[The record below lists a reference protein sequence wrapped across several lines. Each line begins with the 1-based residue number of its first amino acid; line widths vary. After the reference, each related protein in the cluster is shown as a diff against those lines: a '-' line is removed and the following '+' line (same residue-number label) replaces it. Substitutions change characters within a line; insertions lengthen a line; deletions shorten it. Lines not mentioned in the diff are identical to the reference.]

1 MKKGYPLNPAMRAAI
16 LAQLPAD
23 LPNGNKTPR
32 PASPIVG
39 ARGQPLAAL
48 ERTMQQLFKEVCS
61 DKHQKPEYLVDQNG
75 VLHHA
80 PLPPVSFDTSAADT
94 GFFTQENG
102 RTGLVVNGVLL
113 PPPGDTGEESIS
125 AQEEMRMACA
135 WLMSLDES
143 DAAAALAVIRTMRE
157 GYTP

>member
-1 MKKGYPLNPAMRAAI
+1 MTCQHRASHPGIGPVCHYCDGTATISTNGDEVKKGYPLNPVMRAAI

-23 LPNGNKTPR
+23 LPKGNKTPR
-32 PASPIVG
+32 PASPIIG
-39 ARGQPLAAL
+39 ARGQRLEKPIYPPNPGAEAAYAAAII
-48 ERTMQQLFKEVCS
+48 
-61 DKHQKPEYLVDQNG
+61 DP
-75 VLHHA
+75 
-80 PLPPVSFDTSAADT
+80 SA
-94 GFFTQENG
+94 
-102 RTGLVVNGVLL
+102 VL